1 MLALLRHP
9 GELRKL
15 RDRPDLLPAAVEEVL
30 RYTSVVRGLR
40 RTALREAELGGRRIR
55 GGDSLVLVY
64 PSANRDEAVFEA
76 PDEFRVERD
85 PRDHLTFGIGTH
97 FCLGANLARMELR
110 VVIGRILQRLP
121 ELRLDPAGPPVFGSN
136 AGIASIARLPVLLG
150 RSAA

>member
-9 GELRKL
+9 EERRKL
-15 RDRPDLLPAAVEEVL
+15 ASRPELLPGAVEEVL

-40 RTALREAELGGRRIR
+40 RTALRDSELGGKTIR
-55 GGDSLVLVY
+55 AGDSLVLVY
-64 PSANRDEAVFEA
+64 PSANRDEAVFDE
-76 PDEFRVERD
+76 PDAFRIERD

-121 ELRLDPAGPPVFGSN
+121 DLRLDPDAPPVFGTN
-136 AGIASIARLPVLLG
+136 AGIASLVRLPILV
-150 RSAA
+150 S